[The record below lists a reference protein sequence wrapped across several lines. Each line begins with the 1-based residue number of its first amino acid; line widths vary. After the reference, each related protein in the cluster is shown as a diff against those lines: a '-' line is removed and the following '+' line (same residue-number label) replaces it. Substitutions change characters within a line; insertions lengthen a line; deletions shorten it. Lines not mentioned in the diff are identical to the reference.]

1 MPEILSEAITIANA
15 AGIHVALVDGDEIS
29 FSYDGRSQRFATPE
43 TSASQL
49 LNIAAGGTF
58 DGEIDD
64 RLAILCCT
72 DSKQDPCCAR
82 YGFATWKALKE
93 LADPRRFRVLQS
105 THLGGCRFAAS
116 LLVLPLR
123 QRYGR
128 LEPRNVPDFLES
140 ISRGV
145 PFLPA
150 YRGNPTLDPAAQVAE
165 HAALSFAALQGIA
178 ADVGLYEN
186 AVPARATGEALF
198 MATVSS
204 LSVRIRLEQ
213 LRYEVNTRCSTIK
226 AGSGETADR
235 WRVVSV
241 EPLD

>member
-1 MPEILSEAITIANA
+1 MPDILSQAIVTANE
-15 AGIHVALVDGDEIS
+15 AGIHVALVDGDEIAFS
-29 FSYDGRSQRFATPE
+29 FNGRFMRFATPQ
-43 TSASQL
+43 TAARQL
-49 LNIAAGGTF
+49 LHVASGGVL
-58 DGEIDD
+58 DGEVDE
-64 RLAILCCT
+64 RLTILCCT

-82 YGFATWKALKE
+82 YGFATWKALKD
-93 LADPRRFRVLQS
+93 LADPMKFRVLQS

-116 LLVLPLR
+116 ILVLPSR

-140 ISRGV
+140 LSRGV

-150 YRGNPTLDPAAQVAE
+150 YRGNPTLDPVTQVAE

-178 ADVGLYEN
+178 ADVKLQEK

-198 MATVSS
+198 MATVAS

-213 LRYEVNTRCSTIK
+213 LRYEVNTRCSTIE
-226 AGSGETADR
+226 AGSGGTTDR

-241 EPLD
+241 DPLD